1 MWHSELVA
9 DRYAQN
15 PWASR
20 SLRYDELSCRGEEA
34 HVAIG
39 QVLAEE
45 LHVPL
50 ILREPYRGIDEA
62 VCGVLEAQE
71 CRVARAVGGQGGI
84 VAGLR
89 EGGRR
94 VVAAR
99 LREHIVVAECPV
111 VAQPNTSLEEGRVGG
126 RTADRAEWIGDR
138 DDGLAEFRGAQ
149 RVGQQLRVVGDQCR
163 RVGLCA
169 LVVGRGRRR

>member
-9 DRYAQN
+9 ARYAQT
-15 PWASR
+15 PRASR
-20 SLRYDELSCRGEEA
+20 RLRFDELSWRGEEA

-39 QVLAEE
+39 QGLAEV

-62 VCGVLEAQE
+62 VRGGLEAQE
-71 CRVARAVGGQGGI
+71 CRVDRAVGGQGGI

-94 VVAAR
+94 VVAAH

-111 VAQPNTSLEEGRVGG
+111 VAQPNTSLEQGRVGC
-126 RTADRAEWIGDR
+126 RTAD
-138 DDGLAEFRGAQ
+138 
-149 RVGQQLRVVGDQCR
+149 
-163 RVGLCA
+163 
-169 LVVGRGRRR
+169 